1 MWFRKQLQH
10 VANLLQD
17 LSSQISCGSFLGVLS
32 ISDNL
37 IMGWIICDVK
47 VSPSFCHQICLLQG

>member
-37 IMGWIICDVK
+37 VMGWIVCDVK
-47 VSPSFCHQICLLQG
+47 VSPFPSHSVI